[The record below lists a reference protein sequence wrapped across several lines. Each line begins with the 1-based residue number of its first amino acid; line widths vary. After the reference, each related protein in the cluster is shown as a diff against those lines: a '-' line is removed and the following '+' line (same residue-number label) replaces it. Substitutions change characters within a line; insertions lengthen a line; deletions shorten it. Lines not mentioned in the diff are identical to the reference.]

1 MALSIKLNTYTQVD
15 ANHTVS
21 TVAGSSPE
29 VLTVATT
36 TNHTLKTNFTF
47 TPNSGVQ
54 VTVAT
59 ITFTA
64 SSDYYYYKQPRF
76 NIKSPFASSYNI
88 AETVTRN
95 SSGRV
100 TAKQFV
106 IKYTNTV
113 NSSGDIIIFNHETKA
128 LPATKNTLN
137 LQNLVE
143 IKSFN
148 INTENIIFT
157 GGSRLFTVK
166 GDKNASFNLKVTK
179 ANGAGADT
187 TYDFTTATFTST
199 VTELSN
205 QTLGSLGQYSDKIV
219 IPAVTADETYTI
231 ELTPS
236 ISLATTL
243 NATIQDSTNSLKH
256 TKTITQLKGV
266 TITLTLASTSNSSH
280 YNSLPSDIT
289 FVGEANSQNRT
300 GQKVSF
306 DLSLSANSFTFA
318 RGYADF
324 KGAVSDIDFRSS
336 ITKVKNG
343 NQTASTVVVLDDI
356 NNLAAGMTMTGTGV
370 TGSPRILSI
379 NTVTKSIIVS
389 VEQAA
394 QGSGGVAND
403 ATLTFS
409 YGGSSTSKVISGC
422 EFELKDLNQST
433 GFIVNAAT
441 LTPVETAVNGA
452 VSNSKIVN
460 IDSENGI
467 KAAATTFV
475 SGLGIDA
482 TVVAPHVDANTH
494 QSTDHRL
501 LLSANQTLDDN
512 TPLVF
517 TGSSRSANITFNFA
531 VINFGT
537 KDHTITL
544 NLDSI
549 LTVS

>member
-47 TPNSGVQ
+47 APNTNVQ

-64 SSDYYYYKQPRF
+64 SSDYYYYKEPRF
-76 NIKSPFASSYNI
+76 KIKSPFKSSYSI
-88 AETVTRN
+88 AETVTRD
-95 SSGRV
+95 SIGRV

-106 IKYTNTV
+106 VKYTNTV
-113 NSSGDIIIFNHETKA
+113 NSSGDIVIFNHETKA
-128 LPATKNTLN
+128 LPATKNTIN
-137 LQNLVE
+137 LQDLVE
-143 IKSFN
+143 IKSFDVD
-148 INTENIIFT
+148 TENIVST
-157 GGSRLFTVK
+157 GGTRFFTVK

-179 ANGAGADT
+179 ANGASADT
-187 TYDFTTATFTST
+187 TYDFTSATFTST

-205 QTLGSLGQYSDKIV
+205 QTLGSLGQYSDKIA

-231 ELTPS
+231 ELSPS
-236 ISLATTL
+236 LSLGTTL
-243 NATIQDSTNSLKH
+243 NATVQDSLNKLKN
-256 TKTITQLKGV
+256 TKTLNQFKGV
-266 TITLTLASTSNSSH
+266 TITLTLASTSNSNH
-280 YNSLPSDIT
+280 YNTLPSDIT
-289 FVGEANSQNRT
+289 FVGEKNSQNRVDK
-300 GQKVSF
+300 KVSF

-318 RGYADF
+318 RGYTTLE
-324 KGAVSDIDFRSS
+324 GAISDIDFRSS
-336 ITKVKNG
+336 IAKVKNG
-343 NQTASTVVVLDDI
+343 NQSAGVVVVLDDV
-356 NNLAAGMTMTGTGV
+356 NNLAPGMSMTGTGV

-379 NTVTKSIIVS
+379 NTVNKSITVS
-389 VEQAA
+389 VTQDA
-394 QGSGGVAND
+394 QGSGGMADN
-403 ATLTFS
+403 AALTFT
-409 YGGSSTSKVISGC
+409 YGGSSTSRVISGC
-422 EFELKDLNQST
+422 DFDLKDLDQST

-441 LTPVETAVNGA
+441 LSPVETAVNGA

-475 SGLGIDA
+475 SGLGVDA

-501 LLSANQTLDDN
+501 LLSANQTLADN

-531 VINFGT
+531 VIDFGT

-544 NLDSI
+544 NLDTI

>member
-47 TPNSGVQ
+47 APNSGVQ
-54 VTVAT
+54 TTVAT

-64 SSDYYYYKQPRF
+64 SSDYYYYKEPRF
-76 NIKSPFASSYNI
+76 KIKSPFKSSYSI
-88 AETVTRN
+88 AETVTRD
-95 SSGRV
+95 SIGRV

-106 IKYTNTV
+106 VKYTNTV
-113 NSSGDIIIFNHETKA
+113 NSSGDIVIFNHETKA
-128 LPATKNTLN
+128 LPATKNTIN

-143 IKSFN
+143 IKSFD
-148 INTENIIFT
+148 IDTENIIST

-179 ANGAGADT
+179 ANGSSADT
-187 TYDFTTATFTST
+187 TYDFATATFTST

-205 QTLGSLGQYSDKIV
+205 QTLGILGQYSDKIA
-219 IPAVTADETYTI
+219 IPAITADEAYTI
-231 ELTPS
+231 ELSPS
-236 ISLATTL
+236 LSLGTTL
-243 NATIQDSTNSLKH
+243 NATIQDSTNQLKN
-256 TKTITQLKGV
+256 TKTLNQFKGI

-280 YNSLPSDIT
+280 YNTLPSAIT
-289 FVGEANSQNRT
+289 FVGEKNSQSRIDK
-300 GQKVSF
+300 KVSF
-306 DLSLSANSFTFA
+306 DLTLSANSFTFA
-318 RGYADF
+318 RGYTTLE
-324 KGAVSDIDFRSS
+324 GAISDIDFRSS
-336 ITKVKNG
+336 IAKVKNG
-343 NQTASTVVVLDDI
+343 NQSSGVVVVLDDI
-356 NNLAAGMTMTGTGV
+356 NNLAPGMSMTGTGV

-379 NTVTKSIIVS
+379 NTIAKSITVS
-389 VEQAA
+389 VTQDA
-394 QGSGGVAND
+394 QGAGGIADD
-403 ATLTFS
+403 AALTFT
-409 YGGSSTSKVISGC
+409 YGGSSTSRVISGC
-422 EFELKDLNQST
+422 DFDLKDLNQST

-441 LTPVETAVNGA
+441 LSPVTTAVN
-452 VSNSKIVN
+452 NSSG
-460 IDSENGI
+460 IDNSATVVVDSADGI

-482 TVVAPHVDANTH
+482 TSVAPHVDGVSSATL
-494 QSTDHRL
+494 T
-501 LLSANQTLDDN
+501 LSAAQTLADN

-517 TGSSRSANITFNFA
+517 TGSSRSANITLNFA
-531 VINFGT
+531 VIDFGT

-544 NLDSI
+544 NLDTI